1 MPLVAAAA
9 LVPIMAVM
17 AVAAAGLAMLVGVL
31 VIFMLMGMLVGVH
44 GFVVM
49 HNSVPFRR
57 RPEKDACQS
66 IFIDCLHY
74 TRTGAICKEHEI
86 GKIIP
91 RGGIETQIS

>member
-1 MPLVAAAA
+1 MLVAD
-9 LVPIMAVM
+9 VGVF
-17 AVAAAGLAMLVGVL
+17 MLVVVGMDV
-31 VIFMLMGMLVGVH
+31 FMRMRLPVGMGMLVGVH

-57 RPEKDACQS
+57 RPEKGRLS
-66 IFIDCLHY
+66 IIFIDCLHY
-74 TRTGAICKEHEI
+74 TRTGAICKEREI

>member
-1 MPLVAAAA
+1 MLVAAM
-9 LVPIMAVM
+9 IM
-17 AVAAAGLAMLVGVL
+17 GMLVIMIVRMRVLMRMGVP
-31 VIFMLMGMLVGVH
+31 VDMGMLVGVH

>member
-1 MPLVAAAA
+1 MLVAAM
-9 LVPIMAVM
+9 I
-17 AVAAAGLAMLVGVL
+17 
-31 VIFMLMGMLVGVH
+31 MGMLVIMIVGMGVFMRMRLPV
-44 GFVVM
+44 GMGCIILFL
-49 HNSVPFRR
+49 SGGARK
-57 RPEKDACQS
+57 KDACQS

>member
-1 MPLVAAAA
+1 MLVAA
-9 LVPIMAVM
+9 VVM
-17 AVAAAGLAMLVGVL
+17 GVRMIVVVRMGVL
-31 VIFMLMGMLVGVH
+31 MGMRAPVGMGMLVGVH

-57 RPEKDACQS
+57 RRKKDACQS